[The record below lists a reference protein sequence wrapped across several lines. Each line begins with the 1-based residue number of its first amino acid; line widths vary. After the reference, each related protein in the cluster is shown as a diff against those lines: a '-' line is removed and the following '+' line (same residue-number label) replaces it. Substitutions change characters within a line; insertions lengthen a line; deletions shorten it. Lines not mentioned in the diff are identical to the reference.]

1 MVHQVFVYQVTGM
14 HDHEGLLNDLLSC
27 MIHVGLL
34 SQVTVVMF
42 CGPICVCLQEGLV
55 QDSLVH

>member
-1 MVHQVFVYQVTGM
+1 M

-27 MIHVGLL
+27 MIHSGLL
-34 SQVTVVMF
+34 SQVTVVML
-42 CGPICVCLQEGLV
+42 CGPICVCLQEGQV